1 MTNITS
7 PKDYTVTG
15 SFDIDCSFKRDA
27 DSTRS
32 KHVTLRFKCTSVPL
46 LDVITASLA
55 PKRIA
60 WQNNIGRKNFDTI
73 KDRSVVEVDF
83 TSPAKRVKTR
93 EERIAE
99 FVAQGFTVEVATFA
113 VDNPE
118 QFAQVVNATM
128 TKPDEDEL
136 PNETA

>member
-15 SFDIDCSFKRDA
+15 TFDIDCSFKRDGE
-27 DSTRS
+27 STRS
-32 KHVTLRFKCTSVPL
+32 KHVTLRFKCASVPL
-46 LDVITASLA
+46 LDIVTASLA

-60 WQNNIGRKNFDTI
+60 WQNNVGRKNFDSI
-73 KDRSVVEVDF
+73 KDRSIIEVDF

-93 EERIAE
+93 EERIAD
-99 FVAQGFTVEVATFA
+99 FVAQGFAVEVATFA

-118 QFAQVVNATM
+118 QFAQVVNATV
-128 TKPDEDEL
+128 KSVEQE
-136 PNETA
+136 